1 MGAARGSTGQRRAR
15 PRTLPSRVS
24 AGPMG
29 GVGCLP
35 GQRFPTPPDFLHD
48 LSRRARRRQLLT
60 QEAPR
65 QASAATFRWT
75 STSRLPHTKS
85 LSLSCLNL
93 PIYLRGVGG
102 GVRWLRWGPARPWHG
117 AGTHKRP
124 GVVAVFAASDY
135 CMWLLP
141 ARPRPETGSRGAL
154 SLTPWLA
161 KALLAR
167 KTRVRFPGR
176 GPFATAAGW
185 TLLKSR

>member
-93 PIYLRGVGG
+93 PIYLRGFGWGDPMAAVGTSATLARCG
-102 GVRWLRWGPARPWHG
+102 HAQAPRSSGCFRCFGLLHVASARPTQTRDGESRRPLPDSLAGEGPAGQEDPGSDFQAADPLPLPR
-117 AGTHKRP
+117 AGP
-124 GVVAVFAASDY
+124 
-135 CMWLLP
+135 C
-141 ARPRPETGSRGAL
+141 
-154 SLTPWLA
+154 
-161 KALLAR
+161 
-167 KTRVRFPGR
+167 
-176 GPFATAAGW
+176 
-185 TLLKSR
+185 